1 MYKRRKN
8 FNFVDWCVMCRCCG
22 EAVDHLLLHYEK
34 AHWVW
39 SFVFRSFR
47 VSQVLPRMVSNILFG
62 WWTWMGKHLSS
73 IWNLDLLC
81 LMWCIWK
88 ECNPTIKDM
97 DSSGNQ
103 LLASFSSSLFDWS
116 KAWGLTSNDSL
127 PLFLNSLLVCN

>member
-1 MYKRRKN
+1 
-8 FNFVDWCVMCRCCG
+8 
-22 EAVDHLLLHYEK
+22 
-34 AHWVW
+34 
-39 SFVFRSFR
+39 
-47 VSQVLPRMVSNILFG
+47 
-62 WWTWMGKHLSS
+62 MGKHLSS

-88 ECNPTIKDM
+88 ECNPRIKDM